1 MPNCRSLE
9 NLEAILLQPYPPNV
23 KPLHIPYRYLFDRGS
38 PNYKHRFKP
47 IQHVPAKGPIVEEYL
62 RIEPSDAIYDPK
74 YSRPVGYAENIY
86 SDSAPSKNTFRDGH
100 PPDSAQNPSHTIFQE
115 EVLPLPKV
123 HKNSPPSKDLRLLE
137 SEDNTNTSGG
147 ISEPKNNIQD
157 HKLNVEKLNDESSNT
172 MLLESNVT
180 ESVTHLIS
188 SSSDNVLRYENPS
201 ISFDTDGYKYVV
213 PSKKSSERAIEDVP
227 SHYSVNPKPIYS
239 QSNLSTLSSV
249 VPDVVTRPPF
259 VLHSHVYDDVV
270 NQTDSAESSETT
282 VVPSTYDVENISSS
296 SISFP
301 SDNSRLSPGTVAGIV
316 IGVLVCATIL
326 SSK

>member
-9 NLEAILLQPYPPNV
+9 REAILLQPYHPANV
-23 KPLHIPYRYLFDRGS
+23 KSLHIPYRYLFDRGS
-38 PNYKHRFKP
+38 PNYKHRFKSN
-47 IQHVPAKGPIVEEYL
+47 QHIPAKGPTVEEYL
-62 RIEPSDAIYDPK
+62 RIEPSDAIHDPK

-86 SDSAPSKNTFRDGH
+86 SDSAPSLH
-100 PPDSAQNPSHTIFQE
+100 PPNSAPNPSHTIFQE
-115 EVLPLPKV
+115 EVLPSGKV
-123 HKNSPPSKDLRLLE
+123 HQKSSPSKDLRFLE

-147 ISEPKNNIQD
+147 ISEPKSNIQEN
-157 HKLNVEKLNDESSNT
+157 KLNVEKLSDESSNT

-180 ESVTHLIS
+180 ESATHLLS
-188 SSSDNVLRYENPS
+188 SSSDNILTYENPS
-201 ISFDTDGYKYVV
+201 ISFDADGYKYVV

-227 SHYSVNPKPIYS
+227 SHYSENPIYS

-259 VLHSHVYDDVV
+259 VLHSHVFDDVV

-301 SDNSRLSPGTVAGIV
+301 SDNSKLSPGTVAGIV

-326 SSK
+326 SSKWQLV